1 MSEHQSVQVMHVL
14 KRTVQNWNNDIQD
27 FSDNDNVITNPLN
40 RILMKGEKSVSFTVS
55 NTTVNSDRE
64 KMH

>member
-1 MSEHQSVQVMHVL
+1 MHVL
-14 KRTVQNWNNDIQD
+14 KRTVQNWNNEIQD

-40 RILMKGEKSVSFTVS
+40 RILMKGQKSVSFTVS